1 MSSAFSPEP
10 VKDNPAEEVFVFPV
24 SFAQERLWLLDQLE
38 PDRAVYNIP
47 SAVTL
52 PGSVNADVLRR
63 ALNEI
68 VKRHEVL
75 RTKFMSVDGEPSQVI
90 LPSLNFELP
99 VQDLRN
105 MSAEQRQAEVARLTE
120 AEARRPFDLGQGPL
134 LRAQLL
140 RVTNEQNMLLL
151 TMHHIISDG
160 WSVGIFFREL
170 SLLYEAAYQGRR
182 SPLPELPIQY
192 ADYAQWQRER
202 LSGVKLVELLGY
214 WRKQLAGAPVVLELP
229 LDKVRPAVQSFRGE
243 VRTFQLGVELT
254 RRLRE
259 LSQRRGVTLF
269 MTLLAAFKVL
279 LYRYTGEE
287 DLVVGTP
294 IAGRNRA
301 EIEGLIG
308 FFTNSLVLRTK
319 LSGSPNFVELLQ
331 RVREV
336 TLGAY
341 EHQDLPFEKLVEEL
355 QPERSLS
362 HNPLFQVFFSLQNN
376 PTLATVG
383 SDKEAVEKALREMP
397 ELNTGSAKFDLALMM
412 SEMGEQLIGGFEYN
426 TDLFEAVTIARME
439 GHYRRLLDAIL
450 ADPERSITQL
460 PLLSDNEELQLRQW
474 NETNFEYREVGACL
488 HELFAAQAQR
498 TPKRIAVIAGEQQW
512 TYAELD
518 ERSNQIA
525 RRLQQLGVGIEER
538 VGICVQRSLEMT
550 AGMLGVLKAGATYVP
565 LDPAYP
571 QERIKLMIRDADVRV
586 VLTQSW
592 LAEQM
597 PEGVAQVVYLDKDW
611 EAETQDKYQPPEV
624 SPDNLVYVI
633 YTSGS
638 TGIPKGVALSHRAVA
653 NLILWQIKDSKLAEE
668 AKTAQF
674 HSFSFD
680 VSCQEMFSTWGSG
693 GSLVLITE
701 ADRRDVNQLIENLSA
716 NGVERLFLPPVAL
729 QQLAEAPVDRTL
741 PKTLKHV
748 IAAGEQLQITQPLLK
763 LFRRLKNCALHNQY
777 GPSES
782 HIVTEFALPFSPDD
796 WPTFPPIGRPIANTQ
811 MHLLDEHLQQV
822 PVGVPGQLYIGG
834 VCLARGYLNRP
845 DMTADRFIPDHLSN
859 QPGARLYRTG
869 DLARYLADGNIEFL
883 GRIDNQV
890 KVRGFRIEPGEIEAT
905 LRRHPSVQEAVVV
918 VRGQADKRLVAYVI
932 SDRDPPPSTTELI
945 RFLGET
951 LPAYMIP
958 SIFVFL
964 DSLPLTP
971 SGKVDRRS
979 LPAPD
984 QQRPALEHVFV
995 APRTPVEQSLAEI
1008 WTSVL
1013 GLQQV
1018 GINDNFFEL
1027 GGHSLLATQ
1036 TVSRVRLV
1044 FEVEMPLRCIFESPT
1059 IALLALEI
1067 TSLKLKDT
1075 DNGELDLLLTEV
1087 EQLSDE
1093 EARAFLSAGT

>member
-90 LPSLNFELP
+90 LPSLSFELP

-160 WSVGIFFREL
+160 WSVGVFFREL

-202 LSGVKLVELLGY
+202 LSGVKLAELLGY

-362 HNPLFQVFFSLQNN
+362 HAPLFQVVFSLQNA
-376 PTLATVG
+376 PTM
-383 SDKEAVEKALREMP
+383 S
-397 ELNTGSAKFDLALMM
+397 GSAEDTSETAPQVHTSTSKFDLTVTAAEVGKTLVG
-412 SEMGEQLIGGFEYN
+412 SFEYN
-426 TDLFEAVTIARME
+426 TDIFEATTIERMMDQY
-439 GHYRRLLDAIL
+439 HRLLEAVV
-450 ADPERSITQL
+450 ENSEQR
-460 PLLSDNEELQLRQW
+460 LSDIHLITDEE
-474 NETNFEYREVGACL
+474 TGGYGSADF
-488 HELFAAQAQR
+488 
-498 TPKRIAVIAGEQQW
+498 PD
-512 TYAELD
+512 AEL
-518 ERSNQIA
+518 S
-525 RRLQQLGVGIEER
+525 
-538 VGICVQRSLEMT
+538 
-550 AGMLGVLKAGATYVP
+550 
-565 LDPAYP
+565 
-571 QERIKLMIRDADVRV
+571 
-586 VLTQSW
+586 
-592 LAEQM
+592 QM
-597 PEGVAQVVYLDKDW
+597 DFE
-611 EAETQDKYQPPEV
+611 
-624 SPDNLVYVI
+624 NL
-633 YTSGS
+633 
-638 TGIPKGVALSHRAVA
+638 VA
-653 NLILWQIKDSKLAEE
+653 NLSQIDA
-668 AKTAQF
+668 
-674 HSFSFD
+674 
-680 VSCQEMFSTWGSG
+680 
-693 GSLVLITE
+693 
-701 ADRRDVNQLIENLSA
+701 
-716 NGVERLFLPPVAL
+716 
-729 QQLAEAPVDRTL
+729 
-741 PKTLKHV
+741 
-748 IAAGEQLQITQPLLK
+748 
-763 LFRRLKNCALHNQY
+763 
-777 GPSES
+777 
-782 HIVTEFALPFSPDD
+782 
-796 WPTFPPIGRPIANTQ
+796 
-811 MHLLDEHLQQV
+811 
-822 PVGVPGQLYIGG
+822 
-834 VCLARGYLNRP
+834 
-845 DMTADRFIPDHLSN
+845 
-859 QPGARLYRTG
+859 
-869 DLARYLADGNIEFL
+869 
-883 GRIDNQV
+883 
-890 KVRGFRIEPGEIEAT
+890 
-905 LRRHPSVQEAVVV
+905 
-918 VRGQADKRLVAYVI
+918 
-932 SDRDPPPSTTELI
+932 
-945 RFLGET
+945 
-951 LPAYMIP
+951 
-958 SIFVFL
+958 
-964 DSLPLTP
+964 
-971 SGKVDRRS
+971 
-979 LPAPD
+979 
-984 QQRPALEHVFV
+984 
-995 APRTPVEQSLAEI
+995 
-1008 WTSVL
+1008 
-1013 GLQQV
+1013 
-1018 GINDNFFEL
+1018 
-1027 GGHSLLATQ
+1027 
-1036 TVSRVRLV
+1036 
-1044 FEVEMPLRCIFESPT
+1044 
-1059 IALLALEI
+1059 
-1067 TSLKLKDT
+1067 
-1075 DNGELDLLLTEV
+1075 
-1087 EQLSDE
+1087 
-1093 EARAFLSAGT
+1093 

>member
-192 ADYAQWQRER
+192 VDYAQWQRER
-202 LSGVKLVELLGY
+202 LSGVKLVELVGY

-308 FFTNSLVLRTK
+308 FFINSLALRTK
-319 LSGSPNFVELLQ
+319 LSGNPSFVELLQ

-362 HNPLFQVFFSLQNN
+362 HAPLFQVVFSLQNA
-376 PTLATVG
+376 PTM
-383 SDKEAVEKALREMP
+383 S
-397 ELNTGSAKFDLALMM
+397 GSADDQETAPDAPETAPQVHTSTSKFDLTVSTAEIGKNLMG
-412 SEMGEQLIGGFEYN
+412 SFEYN
-426 TDLFEAVTIARME
+426 TDIFEAPTIERMMDQ
-439 GHYRRLLDAIL
+439 YCRLL
-450 ADPERSITQL
+450 
-460 PLLSDNEELQLRQW
+460 
-474 NETNFEYREVGACL
+474 
-488 HELFAAQAQR
+488 
-498 TPKRIAVIAGEQQW
+498 
-512 TYAELD
+512 
-518 ERSNQIA
+518 
-525 RRLQQLGVGIEER
+525 
-538 VGICVQRSLEMT
+538 
-550 AGMLGVLKAGATYVP
+550 
-565 LDPAYP
+565 
-571 QERIKLMIRDADVRV
+571 
-586 VLTQSW
+586 
-592 LAEQM
+592 
-597 PEGVAQVVYLDKDW
+597 
-611 EAETQDKYQPPEV
+611 
-624 SPDNLVYVI
+624 
-633 YTSGS
+633 
-638 TGIPKGVALSHRAVA
+638 
-653 NLILWQIKDSKLAEE
+653 
-668 AKTAQF
+668 
-674 HSFSFD
+674 
-680 VSCQEMFSTWGSG
+680 
-693 GSLVLITE
+693 
-701 ADRRDVNQLIENLSA
+701 
-716 NGVERLFLPPVAL
+716 
-729 QQLAEAPVDRTL
+729 
-741 PKTLKHV
+741 
-748 IAAGEQLQITQPLLK
+748 
-763 LFRRLKNCALHNQY
+763 
-777 GPSES
+777 
-782 HIVTEFALPFSPDD
+782 
-796 WPTFPPIGRPIANTQ
+796 
-811 MHLLDEHLQQV
+811 
-822 PVGVPGQLYIGG
+822 
-834 VCLARGYLNRP
+834 
-845 DMTADRFIPDHLSN
+845 
-859 QPGARLYRTG
+859 
-869 DLARYLADGNIEFL
+869 
-883 GRIDNQV
+883 
-890 KVRGFRIEPGEIEAT
+890 
-905 LRRHPSVQEAVVV
+905 EAVVE
-918 VRGQADKRLVAYVI
+918 
-932 SDRDPPPSTTELI
+932 DPE
-945 RFLGET
+945 
-951 LPAYMIP
+951 
-958 SIFVFL
+958 
-964 DSLPLTP
+964 
-971 SGKVDRRS
+971 
-979 LPAPD
+979 
-984 QQRPALEHVFV
+984 QR
-995 APRTPVEQSLAEI
+995 
-1008 WTSVL
+1008 
-1013 GLQQV
+1013 
-1018 GINDNFFEL
+1018 
-1027 GGHSLLATQ
+1027 
-1036 TVSRVRLV
+1036 
-1044 FEVEMPLRCIFESPT
+1044 
-1059 IALLALEI
+1059 
-1067 TSLKLKDT
+1067 
-1075 DNGELDLLLTEV
+1075 
-1087 EQLSDE
+1087 LSDIHLITDE
-1093 EARAFLSAGT
+1093 ETGGYGSADFPDAELSQMDFENLIANLSQIDA

>member
-1 MSSAFSPEP
+1 MSSAFSSEP
-10 VKDNPAEEVFVFPV
+10 AKDNPSEEVFIFPV

-38 PDRAVYNIP
+38 PDRAVYNVP

-52 PGSVNADVLRR
+52 PGNVNADVLRR

-75 RTKFMSVDGEPSQVI
+75 RTKFMSVDGKPSQVI
-90 LPSLNFELP
+90 LPSLNIELP
-99 VQDLRN
+99 VHDLRN
-105 MSAEQRQAEVARLTE
+105 MSAGERQAEVARLTE
-120 AEARRPFDLGQGPL
+120 AEARRPFDLSQGPL

-140 RVTNEQNMLLL
+140 RVTNEQNLLLL

-170 SLLYEAAYQGRR
+170 SLLYEAAYRGQR
-182 SPLPELPIQY
+182 SSLPELPIQY

-202 LSGVKLVELLGY
+202 LSGTTLAELLGY
-214 WRKQLAGAPVVLELP
+214 WRNQLAGAPVVLELP
-229 LDKVRPAVQSFRGE
+229 LDKVRPPVQSFRGE

-259 LSQRRGVTLF
+259 LSQRSGVTLF

-308 FFTNSLVLRTK
+308 FFTNSLVLRAR
-319 LSGSPNFVELLQ
+319 LSGNPSFAEFLQ

-383 SDKEAVEKALREMP
+383 SDTEAAEKALREMP
-397 ELNTGSAKFDLALMM
+397 EVNTGSAKFDLALMM

-426 TDLFEAVTIARME
+426 TDLFEPATIARME

-450 ADPERSITQL
+450 ADPQRTITQL

-474 NETNFEYREVGACL
+474 NETKVEYREAGACL

-498 TPKRIAVIAGEQQW
+498 TPERVAVIAGEQQW

-518 ERSNQIA
+518 ERANQIA
-525 RRLQQLGVGIEER
+525 WRLQQLGCGIEER

-571 QERIKLMIRDADVRV
+571 QERLKLMVRDAGVRL

-592 LAEQM
+592 LAEQL
-597 PEGVAQVVYLDKDW
+597 PEGVAQVIYLDEGW
-611 EAETQDKYQPPEV
+611 ETKAQHQYKSPKV
-624 SPDNLVYVI
+624 SPDSLVYVI

-638 TGIPKGVALSHRAVA
+638 TGIPKGVALSHRAVV
-653 NLILWQIKDSKLAEE
+653 NLILWQIEDSRLAEG

-680 VSCQEMFSTWGSG
+680 VSCQEMFSTWASG

-701 ADRRDVNQLIENLSA
+701 EDRKDVNQLLVTLSEK
-716 NGVERLFLPPVAL
+716 GVERLFLPPVAL
-729 QQLAEAPVDRTL
+729 QQLAEAPIDRTL

-748 IAAGEQLQITQPLLK
+748 IAAGEQLQITQPLLN
-763 LFRRLKNCALHNQY
+763 FFGRLKNCALHNQY

-782 HIVTEFALPFSPDD
+782 HIVTEFALPLSPDD

-811 MHLLDEHLQQV
+811 MHLLDERLQQV
-822 PVGVPGQLYIGG
+822 PVSVPGQLYIGG

-845 DMTADRFIPDHLSN
+845 DMTAERFIPDHLSN

-918 VRGQADKRLVAYVI
+918 VRGQEDKRLIAYLI
-932 SDRDPPPSTTELI
+932 SDHDPPPSTTELI

-964 DSLPLTP
+964 DALPLTP

-984 QQRPALEHVFV
+984 QQRPTLEHVFV
-995 APRTPVEQSLAEI
+995 APRTPVEQILAEI

-1027 GGHSLLATQ
+1027 GGHSLLGTQ
-1036 TVSRVRLV
+1036 IVSRVRSL
-1044 FEVEMPLRCIFESPT
+1044 FEVELPLRCIFESPT

-1067 TSLKLKDT
+1067 TSLKLKDI
-1075 DNGELDLLLTEV
+1075 DNRELDLLLREV

-1093 EARAFLSAGT
+1093 QARVFLSAGT

>member
-1 MSSAFSPEP
+1 MSSAFSSEP
-10 VKDNPAEEVFVFPV
+10 AKDNPSEEVFVFPV

-38 PDRAVYNIP
+38 PDRAVYNVP

-52 PGSVNADVLRR
+52 PGNVNADVLRR

-75 RTKFMSVDGEPSQVI
+75 RTKFMSVDGKPSQVI
-90 LPSLNFELP
+90 LPSLNIELP
-99 VQDLRN
+99 VHDLRN
-105 MSAEQRQAEVARLTE
+105 MSAGQRQAEVARLTE
-120 AEARRPFDLGQGPL
+120 AEARRPFDLSQGPL

-140 RVTNEQNMLLL
+140 RVTNEQNLLLL

-170 SLLYEAAYQGRR
+170 SLLYEAAYRGQR
-182 SPLPELPIQY
+182 SSLPELPIQY

-202 LSGVKLVELLGY
+202 LSGTTLAELLGY
-214 WRKQLAGAPVVLELP
+214 WRNQLAGAPVVLELP
-229 LDKVRPAVQSFRGE
+229 LDKVRPPVQSFRGE

-259 LSQRRGVTLF
+259 LSQRSGVTLF

-308 FFTNSLVLRTK
+308 FFTNSLVLRAR
-319 LSGSPNFVELLQ
+319 LSGNPSFAEFLQ

-383 SDKEAVEKALREMP
+383 SDTEAAEKALREMP
-397 ELNTGSAKFDLALMM
+397 EVNTGSAKFDLALMM

-426 TDLFEAVTIARME
+426 TDLFEPATIARME

-450 ADPERSITQL
+450 ADPQRTITQL

-474 NETNFEYREVGACL
+474 NETKVEYREAGACL
-488 HELFAAQAQR
+488 HELFAAQAQS
-498 TPKRIAVIAGEQQW
+498 TPERMAVIAGEQQW

-518 ERSNQIA
+518 ERANQIA
-525 RRLQQLGVGIEER
+525 WRLQQLGCGIEER

-571 QERIKLMIRDADVRV
+571 QERLKLMVRDAGVRL

-592 LAEQM
+592 LAEQL
-597 PEGVAQVVYLDKDW
+597 PEGVAQVIYLDEGW
-611 EAETQDKYQPPEV
+611 ETKAQHQYKSPKV
-624 SPDNLVYVI
+624 SPDSLVYVI

-638 TGIPKGVALSHRAVA
+638 TGIPKGVALSHRAVV
-653 NLILWQIKDSKLAEE
+653 NLILWQIEDSRLAEG

-680 VSCQEMFSTWGSG
+680 VSCQEMFSTWASG

-701 ADRRDVNQLIENLSA
+701 EDRKDVNQLLVTLSEK
-716 NGVERLFLPPVAL
+716 GVERLFLPPVAL
-729 QQLAEAPVDRTL
+729 QQLAEAPIDRTL

-748 IAAGEQLQITQPLLK
+748 IAAGEQLQITQPLLN
-763 LFRRLKNCALHNQY
+763 FFGRLKNCALHNQY

-782 HIVTEFALPFSPDD
+782 HIVTEFALPLSPDD

-811 MHLLDEHLQQV
+811 MHLLDERLQQV
-822 PVGVPGQLYIGG
+822 PVSVPGQLYIGG

-845 DMTADRFIPDHLSN
+845 DMTAERFIPDHLSN

-918 VRGQADKRLVAYVI
+918 VRGQEDKRLIAYLI
-932 SDRDPPPSTTELI
+932 SDHDPPPSTTELI

-964 DSLPLTP
+964 DALPLTP

-984 QQRPALEHVFV
+984 QQRPTLEHVFV
-995 APRTPVEQSLAEI
+995 APRTPVEQILAEI

-1027 GGHSLLATQ
+1027 GGHSLLGTQ
-1036 TVSRVRLV
+1036 IVSRVRSL
-1044 FEVEMPLRCIFESPT
+1044 FEVELPLRCIFESPT

-1067 TSLKLKDT
+1067 TSLKLKDI
-1075 DNGELDLLLTEV
+1075 DNRELDLLLREV

-1093 EARAFLSAGT
+1093 QARVFLSAGT